1 MTTSK
6 KLILTLAFLCF
17 SQGISAQDI
26 GLTKQFSSC
35 MDQSNGVTINM
46 LDCIGAETKRQD
58 LRLNKAYRNIINE
71 LSAERKKQLLTAQ
84 RAWISYRDANCQ
96 FYADPEGGSLARVS
110 ASDCLMSMTASRSK
124 ELEVMAGQEA
134 PAAAPSAAPPAP
146 QPQGAAPAPTKPIAK
161 PTAQSLT
168 GPQKNAVRAAQSYLS
183 ISAFSRDGLIEQLSS
198 PAGNGFDKTDA
209 TKAVDSMTIDWNQQ
223 AVKSAKEYLKLMG
236 FSCAG
241 LIQQLSSQAGSK
253 FTESQARFGAKQA
266 GAC

>member
-6 KLILTLAFLCF
+6 KIFLALTMFGV
-17 SQGISAQDI
+17 SQGISAQDV
-26 GLTKQFSSC
+26 GFTKQFSSC
-35 MDQSNGVTINM
+35 MDRANGVTINM
-46 LDCIGAETKRQD
+46 LDCIDAETKRQD
-58 LRLNKAYRNIINE
+58 MRLNKAYKNVVSE
-71 LSAERKKQLLTAQ
+71 LSSERKKQLQTAQ

-124 ELEVMAGQEA
+124 ELEGMSDQEA
-134 PAAAPSAAPPAP
+134 PAAAPAPI
-146 QPQGAAPAPTKPIAK
+146 KPIAK
-161 PTAQSLT
+161 PTTQSLT

-198 PAGNGFDKTDA
+198 PAGNGFDRTDA

-236 FSCAG
+236 FSCSG
-241 LIQQLSSQAGSK
+241 LIQQLSSKAGGK
-253 FTESQARFGAKQA
+253 FTESQARLGAKQA